1 MVPGLKHHG
10 ENTIVYPL
18 ARIVYPEMVS
28 IGDHCIIDD
37 FTFIH
42 GGQGVTLGDYVHIA
56 VQALIMGGGVCEIG
70 PFSGI
75 AMGAQILTGSDDY
88 TGVTLLGPA
97 IMPPFRRPIRSF
109 VRIGR
114 QTVIGAQ
121 SVVLPGVTIGDG
133 VAVGAMS
140 LVTKDLP
147 PWTLCY
153 GTPARPHRDRPRRE
167 IEALEREFLA
177 WQEENERGK

>member
-10 ENTIVYPL
+10 ENTIIYPL

-28 IGDHCIIDD
+28 VGDHCIIDD

-109 VRIGR
+109 VKIGR
-114 QTVIGAQ
+114 QTVIGAGV
-121 SVVLPGVTIGDG
+121 VVLPGVTIGDG

-140 LVTKDLP
+140 LVTEDLP

-153 GTPARPHRDRPRRE
+153 GIPARPHRDRPKAE
-167 IEALEREFLA
+167 ILALEREFLA
-177 WQEENERGK
+177 WQEAQG